1 MRCFGSLRHGV
12 WVASACLLGHAMCFG
27 ALAPGK
33 ILVATSLVQTDVQRA
48 VDAAED
54 GDTVRLPAST
64 TTWCPSASR

>member
-1 MRCFGSLRHGV
+1 
-12 WVASACLLGHAMCFG
+12 MCFG